1 MGKQCK
7 RRKIVMIGP
16 VYPYKTGLSYYVSL
30 LYNQLHNNN
39 EVFLISYTMQYPKFL
54 YRKPQKDY
62 EDDVLKLDDVNYMLH
77 TANPFNWLKVAKYIK
92 KICPDLLIL
101 QWMHP
106 YFAPCYYML
115 AKLVKKIKILYI
127 CHNVFPH
134 ERFPADKWL
143 TAIAL
148 KQADFYITHSNSD
161 AEDLKSIIRNPKMAI
176 TVHPAY
182 NFFRRENM
190 SKQKARERLKLS
202 ETDKVVLFFGLVR
215 EYKGLKHLLNAMAI
229 LKEKLQIKLLIA
241 GDFAG
246 NREVYDGLIKKNA
259 IEENVIITDQH
270 IPISEVEKFFAAC
283 DLVVLPYESATQ
295 SGVIQV
301 AYSFEKPVLAT
312 RVGGLPDVV
321 FDGETGYVVEPQN
334 AGKIAEAVIDF
345 YENNRSDEFVKGIER
360 EKYRYSWER
369 MEKEIDNLTGDEKD
383 GL

>member
-1 MGKQCK
+1 MGNQCK
-7 RRKIVMIGP
+7 RKKIVMIGP

-30 LYNQLHNNN
+30 LYSQLNKSN

-62 EDDVLKLDDVNYMLH
+62 EDDVLKVDDVNYMLH
-77 TANPFNWLKVAKYIK
+77 TANPFNWLKVAKYIRR
-92 KICPDLLIL
+92 INPDFLIL

-115 AKLVKKIKILYI
+115 AKLVKNIKILYI

-143 TAIAL
+143 TTIAL
-148 KQADFYITHSNSD
+148 KQADYYITHSNSD
-161 AEDLKSIIRNPKMAI
+161 AKDLKSIIPNPKMSV

-182 NFFRRENM
+182 NFFKRKNM
-190 SKQKARERLKLS
+190 SKQEAREILTLLPS
-202 ETDKVVLFFGLVR
+202 EKVILFFGLVR
-215 EYKGLKHLLNAMAI
+215 EYKGLKHLLNAMVI

-246 NREVYDGLIKKNA
+246 KRESYDELIMSNRIEKNV
-259 IEENVIITDQH
+259 NITDGH
-270 IPISEVEKFFAAC
+270 ISISEVEKFFAAC

-334 AGKIAEAVIDF
+334 PAKIAEAVIDF
-345 YENNRSDEFVKGIER
+345 YENNRSEDFVKGIER

-369 MEKEIDNLTGDEKD
+369 MEKEIDYLTGDEKN